1 MTTPKGSN
9 TEPLWLAIEKK
20 VLELGARD
28 FSGDT
33 LENSVQLLAAAL
45 DERGWAVSKNA
56 GHMLDL
62 RRALGARVA
71 AGRPLMEDLNKALA
85 ALTLEHVENPY
96 SATVGLI
103 NEVGRDWPML
113 KGSERRPHVL
123 RIVEEVKLDLMV
135 ARAKGL
141 EGDKGIRSLIDGGV
155 APEVIVERMGIT
167 REEFDRVMA
176 AVEAERA
183 ERARVAEL
191 LKDAESKSQ
200 PEKIRHL
207 ITSEVS
213 EELIAEMVEVD
224 QAAIDDVKRAME
236 EEIAEK
242 QRLAEEAA
250 AKKAAAAAGPALDD
264 ISPAEML
271 EHIESIREIMEF
283 SDAEAE
289 IRVMCEQSGV
299 PKALVDIA
307 VSEPGRLDY
316 LAAQAGG

>member
-1 MTTPKGSN
+1 
-9 TEPLWLAIEKK
+9 
-20 VLELGARD
+20 
-28 FSGDT
+28 
-33 LENSVQLLAAAL
+33 
-45 DERGWAVSKNA
+45 
-56 GHMLDL
+56 
-62 RRALGARVA
+62 
-71 AGRPLMEDLNKALA
+71 
-85 ALTLEHVENPY
+85 
-96 SATVGLI
+96 
-103 NEVGRDWPML
+103 
-113 KGSERRPHVL
+113 
-123 RIVEEVKLDLMV
+123 
-135 ARAKGL
+135 
-141 EGDKGIRSLIDGGV
+141 
-155 APEVIVERMGIT
+155 
-167 REEFDRVMA
+167 MA

-191 LKDAESKSQ
+191 LKDAASKSQ

-207 ITSEVS
+207 ITSDVS

-307 VSEPGRLDY
+307 VSEPGRLDD

>member
-1 MTTPKGSN
+1 
-9 TEPLWLAIEKK
+9 
-20 VLELGARD
+20 
-28 FSGDT
+28 
-33 LENSVQLLAAAL
+33 
-45 DERGWAVSKNA
+45 
-56 GHMLDL
+56 
-62 RRALGARVA
+62 
-71 AGRPLMEDLNKALA
+71 NKTLA
-85 ALTLEHVENPY
+85 ALTLEHVANPY

-103 NEVGRDWPML
+103 DEVGRDWPML

-191 LKDAESKSQ
+191 LKDAASKSQ

-207 ITSEVS
+207 ITSDVS
-213 EELIAEMVEVD
+213 EELIAEMGEVD

-307 VSEPGRLDY
+307 VSQPGRLDD